1 MPHKTP
7 SALTMGE
14 PSGIGGELT
23 LKSWQ
28 ASRKELSPFFV
39 LDDPERLERIA
50 AQLKMQISITE
61 ITDPSLAIDIFMDS
75 LPVLPLKNKV
85 KATDGRPSVANAPAV
100 LESIERAVAF
110 TLEKKAHA
118 LITNPIQKETLYD
131 AGFLFPGHTEYL
143 AELVG
148 GGMPPVMMLASPSL
162 RVVPVTVHMPL
173 RDALNQLTTDA
184 IIEQGQLVISALK
197 KDFAIKHPRL
207 AVAGLNPHAGEGG
220 KLGKED
226 MTIIAPAIQK
236 LQGLGAEVFG
246 PVPPDALFTPRARN
260 GYDAALC
267 MYHDQALIPIKALDF
282 DRAVNVT
289 LGLPIVRT
297 SPDHGTALDIAGQG
311 LADPS
316 SLICALQMA
325 TTISQSRLKTSGG

>member
-1 MPHKTP
+1 MTDMSP
-7 SALTMGE
+7 SVLTMGE
-14 PSGIGGELT
+14 PAGIGGELT
-23 LKSWQ
+23 LKTWV
-28 ASRKELSPFFV
+28 AHRHELAPFFV

-50 AQLKMQISITE
+50 AELKMQISITA
-61 ITDPSLAIDIFMDS
+61 ITEPSQATGLFQGT
-75 LPVLPLKNKV
+75 LPVMSLKNRV
-85 KATDGRPSVANAPAV
+85 SATPGKPSVENAPAV

-110 TLEKKAHA
+110 ALQKKARA

-148 GGMPPVMMLASPSL
+148 GGMRPVMMLASPSL

-173 RDALNQLTTDA
+173 RDALGQITVDA
-184 IIEQGQLVISALK
+184 IVEQGQIVIAALRH
-197 KDFAIKHPRL
+197 DFAIDRPRL

-226 MTIIAPAIQK
+226 MAIIAPAIQR
-236 LQGLGAEVFG
+236 LQNSGAEVFG

-260 GYDAALC
+260 SYDAALC

-316 SLICALQMA
+316 SLVCALKMA
-325 TTISQSRLKTSGG
+325 ETISQSRLKMTGA